1 MMFAGHWHKDSFTN
15 GDVIQILSTLE
26 ELHPSDRRNRF
37 YSIVTS
43 RCPTSMTKYKLYNKA
58 LSVKIT
64 PSQPRQSRRQ
74 QIRSNAKNSVSGT
87 DIVLVMDKNCMSFLF
102 IYLLCMFAIIFP
114 RLLPFS
120 TCCFSQMI
128 IEHIWQNHSK
138 FRINGH
144 LRRCKKK
151 YLVRTRPQIQ
161 L

>member
-1 MMFAGHWHKDSFTN
+1 MMCAGHWHKDSFTN

-102 IYLLCMFAIIFP
+102 IYYVCLQSYSHDCYL
-114 RLLPFS
+114 
-120 TCCFSQMI
+120 SQRVV
-128 IEHIWQNHSK
+128 
-138 FRINGH
+138 F
-144 LRRCKKK
+144 LR
-151 YLVRTRPQIQ
+151 
-161 L
+161 